1 MSTCVF
7 ATLMV
12 LAVFGIFFIVML
24 KHTHK
29 LNETKDLMNE
39 VLNELE
45 KQIKDETSELKKKV
59 EELKEKLK

>member
-7 ATLMV
+7 AILMV
-12 LAVFGIFFIVML
+12 LVAFGIFLIVML

-29 LNETKDLMNE
+29 FNEAKDLMNE
-39 VLNELE
+39 VLDELE
-45 KQIKDETSELKKKV
+45 KQIKDETSDLKEKI